1 MPVPPST
8 RQSLDDHLGQ
18 AEFALK
24 VASNFVC
31 LQGTPAHEA
40 VRAAL
45 AQVATARTWV
55 RTKLAVEMTP
65 AVKPAEPAYESVAA
79 RRRIVHQRIAKL
91 AP

>member
-24 VASNFVC
+24 VASNFAC
-31 LQGTPAHEA
+31 LQGTPAHDA

-45 AQVATARTWV
+45 ARVATARVWV
-55 RTKLAVEMTP
+55 QTTLAVESP
-65 AVKPAEPAYESVAA
+65 VVRPGKLAYQSVRAH
-79 RRRIVHQRIAKL
+79 RRILHRRMARLV
-91 AP
+91 P

>member
-1 MPVPPST
+1 MSVPPST
-8 RQSLDDHLGQ
+8 RQSLDDHLGR

-24 VASNFVC
+24 VASNFAC

-45 AQVATARTWV
+45 AQVATARGWV
-55 RTKLAVEMTP
+55 RERLAVEVPVMQ
-65 AVKPAEPAYESVAA
+65 PAEPAYKTVAA
-79 RRRIVHQRIAKL
+79 RRRIVHRRMARF

>member
-24 VASNFVC
+24 VAANFVC
-31 LQGTPAHEA
+31 LKDTPAHES

-55 RTKLAVEMTP
+55 QTKLAVETP
-65 AVKPAEPAYESVAA
+65 AVKPTGQAYETVSA
-79 RRRIVHQRIAKL
+79 RRRIVHRRMARL